1 MTVAVIPDD
10 AIAGAVALTALAV
23 VALFREVLRLRDR
36 VTRLEEHQNR
46 RAWED

>member
-1 MTVAVIPDD
+1 MTIPDE
-10 AIAGAVALTALAV
+10 AIAGVTTVLAIV
-23 VALFREVLRLRDR
+23 VGVVVREVLRLRDR